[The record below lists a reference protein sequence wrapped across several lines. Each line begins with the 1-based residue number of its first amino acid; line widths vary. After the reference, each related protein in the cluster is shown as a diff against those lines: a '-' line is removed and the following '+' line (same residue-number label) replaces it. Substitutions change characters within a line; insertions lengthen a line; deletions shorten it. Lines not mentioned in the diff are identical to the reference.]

1 MNRRKVVRELD
12 MNRML
17 NYHPTDYLLVTPKGK
32 KPNFPMRDHAVTTT
46 KLTDQF

>member
-1 MNRRKVVRELD
+1 MSRRKVVRELD

-17 NYHPTDYLLVTPKGK
+17 NYHPTDYLLVITKGK
-32 KPNFPMRDHAVTTT
+32 NNFPMKDHVVTTT